1 MQAPIN
7 KTNLL
12 NNFTLKTISFALGY
26 LVWAL
31 ISTNQLVETTIT
43 IPVVTYDS
51 LITTESSAPLNFTS
65 PEKISVRVQA
75 QRKQLTRLLSKLA
88 VHIDKSNFKPGDNN
102 FIITPEL
109 LFLPD
114 TAKLVHSLPE
124 SIIIHVTESN
134 A

>member
-1 MQAPIN
+1 MQAPTN

-31 ISTNQLVETTIT
+31 ISTHQLVETTLT
-43 IPVVTYDS
+43 IPIVTYDS
-51 LITTESSAPLNFTS
+51 LDNHESLSPLTFTS

-75 QRKQLTRLLSKLA
+75 PRKQLTGLLSKLA

-102 FIITPEL
+102 FVITPEL

-114 TAKLVHSLPE
+114 NAKLIHSLPE

>member
-1 MQAPIN
+1 MPTPIN

-12 NNFTLKTISFALGY
+12 NNFALKTISFALGY

-31 ISTNQLVETTIT
+31 VSTHQKIETTIA
-43 IPVVTYDS
+43 IP
-51 LITTESSAPLNFTS
+51 ISSYSPIGARKSPVIFTG
-65 PEKISVRVQA
+65 PEQISVRIEA
-75 QRKQLTRLLSKLA
+75 PRKQLSMLISKLA
-88 VHIDKSNFKPGDNN
+88 VHIDETSLIAGDNS
-102 FIITPEL
+102 FTITPEL

-124 SIIIHVTESN
+124 SIIIHVEESK

>member
-1 MQAPIN
+1 M
-7 KTNLL
+7 